1 MPDVYS
7 GSANRFA
14 SRCPAHEKE
23 SDPRVSAMKKTV
35 LLVIL
40 LIAPAIASAQNQT
53 RERRSTQAPTT
64 EQSSARERV
73 VNAKALNH
81 VNNQNTAPDV
91 VAGSSANSEKSSPAD
106 SQQAW
111 GNAPVNVR
119 PIETVKTS
127 TPQVASNVPA
137 NSSGQNKALVKPT
150 SLSAAQVVNVTR
162 GANSLREPVSTSNYA
177 VGIGDVLDV
186 RLSNLTTR
194 ESTLFT
200 VMRDGTLEY
209 PLVGNLIHVVGMT
222 TDDIARLLA
231 NQIKVLNAPR
241 VSVSVRDYASHG
253 VMVTGAVGNPG
264 RKILRREAV
273 PLFAV
278 LAESMVGPEASVAII
293 THNGKDGSP
302 ISLKDEQAIATQ
314 VVSGDVIRITGS
326 ASELTK
332 KFVYVSGNVVV
343 PGEKMFRDGMT
354 LTQAVIAAGGV
365 QRSTGNKVKVSR
377 QNQNGFL
384 TASEYDLSAIGE
396 GKAQDPQLEAGDRIE
411 VNQKM

>member
-1 MPDVYS
+1 
-7 GSANRFA
+7 
-14 SRCPAHEKE
+14 
-23 SDPRVSAMKKTV
+23 MKKTV
-35 LLVIL
+35 LVAIL
-40 LIAPAIASAQNQT
+40 LIAPAIVSAQNQT

-64 EQSSARERV
+64 EPSPARERV

-81 VNNQNTAPDV
+81 VNSQNTPADI
-91 VAGSSANSEKSSPAD
+91 VAGSSASSQMSSQAN
-106 SQQAW
+106 SQQTW
-111 GNAPVNVR
+111 GNAPVTLR

-127 TPQVASNVPA
+127 APQVASNVPG
-137 NSSGQNKALVKPT
+137 NSDGQSNAMVKPT
-150 SLSAAQVVNVTR
+150 SLSIPQPVNPTR
-162 GANSLREPVSTSNYA
+162 GANSLRDPVSSTNYA

-186 RLSNLTTR
+186 RLSNLSTR

-209 PLVGNLIHVVGMT
+209 PLVGNPIRVVGLT

-278 LAESMVGPEASVAII
+278 LAESMISPEATLAIV

-302 ISLKDEQAIATQ
+302 ISLKDEKAMATP

-326 ASELTK
+326 ASESTK
-332 KFVYVSGNVVV
+332 KFVYISGNVVV
-343 PGEKMFRDGMT
+343 PGEKIFRDGMT

-365 QRSTGNKVKVSR
+365 PRLTRNTVKVSR

-396 GKAQDPQLEAGDRIE
+396 GKAQDPQLQAGDRIE
-411 VNQKM
+411 VTQRM

>member
-1 MPDVYS
+1 
-7 GSANRFA
+7 
-14 SRCPAHEKE
+14 
-23 SDPRVSAMKKTV
+23 MKKTV
-35 LLVIL
+35 LVAIL
-40 LIAPAIASAQNQT
+40 LIAPAIVSAQNQT

-81 VNNQNTAPDV
+81 ANNQNTAPDV
-91 VAGSSANSEKSSPAD
+91 VAGSSASSVKSSPVD
-106 SQQAW
+106 SQAAW
-111 GNAPVNVR
+111 GNAPVIVR
-119 PIETVKTS
+119 PIETVKTP
-127 TPQVASNVPA
+127 TPQVASNVTA
-137 NSSGQNKALVKPT
+137 NSGSQGKELVKPT
-150 SLSAAQVVNVTR
+150 SLSTPQSINVAR
-162 GANSLREPVSTSNYA
+162 GANSLRDPIGSSNYA

-209 PLVGNLIHVVGMT
+209 PLVGNPIRVVGMT
-222 TDDIARLLA
+222 TDDIAKLLA

-241 VSVSVRDYASHG
+241 VSVSVRDYASHAA
-253 VMVTGAVGNPG
+253 MVSGAVGNPG
-264 RKILRREAV
+264 RRILRREAV
-273 PLFAV
+273 PLFTV
-278 LAESMVGPEASVAII
+278 LAESMVSPEATLAII
-293 THNGKDGSP
+293 THNGKEGSP
-302 ISLKDEQAIATQ
+302 ISLKDQKAMATL

-332 KFVYVSGNVVV
+332 KFVYVSGNVVA

-354 LTQAVIAAGGV
+354 LTQAIIAAGGV
-365 QRSTGNKVKVSR
+365 QRSTRTNVKVSR

-384 TASEYDLSAIGE
+384 TASEYDLGAISE
-396 GKAQDPQLEAGDRIE
+396 GKAQDPQLQAGDRIE

>member
-1 MPDVYS
+1 
-7 GSANRFA
+7 
-14 SRCPAHEKE
+14 
-23 SDPRVSAMKKTV
+23 MKKTV
-35 LLVIL
+35 LVAIL

-81 VNNQNTAPDV
+81 VNDQNAAPDV
-91 VAGSSANSEKSSPAD
+91 VAGSSTNSEKSSQAD
-106 SQQAW
+106 SQQPW
-111 GNAPVNVR
+111 GNAAVNIR
-119 PIETVKTS
+119 PIETAKTS
-127 TPQVASNVPA
+127 TPQVASNMPA
-137 NSSGQNKALVKPT
+137 NSSSENKALVKQA

-162 GANSLREPVSTSNYA
+162 GANSLREPVSASNYA

-241 VSVSVRDYASHG
+241 VSVSVRDYASHA

-264 RKILRREAV
+264 RRILRREAV

-278 LAESMVGPEASVAII
+278 LAESMVSPEATVAII

-302 ISLKDEQAIATQ
+302 ISLKDEQAIATS
-314 VVSGDVIRITGS
+314 VVSGDVIKITGS

-332 KFVYVSGNVVV
+332 KFVYVSGNVVA
-343 PGEKMFRDGMT
+343 PGEKIFRDGMT

-384 TASEYDLSAIGE
+384 RASEYDLSAIGE
-396 GKAQDPQLEAGDRIE
+396 GKAQDPQLQAGDRIE

>member
-1 MPDVYS
+1 
-7 GSANRFA
+7 
-14 SRCPAHEKE
+14 
-23 SDPRVSAMKKTV
+23 MKKTV
-35 LLVIL
+35 LVIIL
-40 LIAPAIASAQNQT
+40 LIAPAIVSAQNQT
-53 RERRSTQAPTT
+53 RERRSTQAPKT
-64 EQSSARERV
+64 EQSSARDRV

-81 VNNQNTAPDV
+81 VNNSSAVPA
-91 VAGSSANSEKSSPAD
+91 VAGSSTSVEKSSPAD

-111 GNAPVNVR
+111 GNVPVNVR
-119 PIETVKTS
+119 PIEIVKAS

-137 NSSGQNKALVKPT
+137 NSSSQGKVLVKPT
-150 SLSAAQVVNVTR
+150 SLSTPQPINVAR
-162 GANSLREPVSTSNYA
+162 GANSLRDPVSTSNYA

-186 RLSNLTTR
+186 RLSNLSTR

-209 PLVGNLIHVVGMT
+209 PLVGNPIRVVGMT

-264 RKILRREAV
+264 RKTLRREAV
-273 PLFAV
+273 PLFAL
-278 LAESMVGPEASVAII
+278 LAESMVNPEATLAII

-302 ISLKDEQAIATQ
+302 ISLKDDKAMATP

-326 ASELTK
+326 ASESTK
-332 KFVYVSGNVVV
+332 KFVYISGNVVA

-354 LTQAVIAAGGV
+354 LTQAVITAGGV
-365 QRSTGNKVKVSR
+365 QRSTGNNVKVSR
-377 QNQNGFL
+377 QNQTGLL
-384 TASEYDLSAIGE
+384 TAREYDLNAISE
-396 GKAQDPQLEAGDRIE
+396 GKAQDPQLQAGDRIE

>member
-1 MPDVYS
+1 
-7 GSANRFA
+7 
-14 SRCPAHEKE
+14 
-23 SDPRVSAMKKTV
+23 MKKTV
-35 LLVIL
+35 LVAIL

-81 VNNQNTAPDV
+81 VNDQNAAPDV
-91 VAGSSANSEKSSPAD
+91 VAGSSTNSEKSSQAD
-106 SQQAW
+106 SQQPW
-111 GNAPVNVR
+111 GNAAVNIR
-119 PIETVKTS
+119 PIETAKTS
-127 TPQVASNVPA
+127 TPQVASNMPA
-137 NSSGQNKALVKPT
+137 NSSSENKALVKPT

-241 VSVSVRDYASHG
+241 VSVSVRDYASHA

-264 RKILRREAV
+264 RRILRREAV

-278 LAESMVGPEASVAII
+278 LAESMVSPEATVAII

-302 ISLKDEQAIATQ
+302 ISLKDEQAIATS
-314 VVSGDVIRITGS
+314 VVSGDVIKITGS

-332 KFVYVSGNVVV
+332 KFVYVSGNVVA
-343 PGEKMFRDGMT
+343 PGEKIFRDGMT

-365 QRSTGNKVKVSR
+365 QRSTRNQVKVSR

-396 GKAQDPQLEAGDRIE
+396 GKAQDPQLQAGDRIE

>member
-1 MPDVYS
+1 
-7 GSANRFA
+7 
-14 SRCPAHEKE
+14 
-23 SDPRVSAMKKTV
+23 
-35 LLVIL
+35 
-40 LIAPAIASAQNQT
+40 
-53 RERRSTQAPTT
+53 
-64 EQSSARERV
+64 
-73 VNAKALNH
+73 
-81 VNNQNTAPDV
+81 
-91 VAGSSANSEKSSPAD
+91 SANSEKSSQAD
-106 SQQAW
+106 SQPAW

-119 PIETVKTS
+119 PIETVKTP

-137 NSSGQNKALVKPT
+137 NSSGQNKALVKQT

-162 GANSLREPVSTSNYA
+162 DANALRDPVSSSNYA

-186 RLSNLTTR
+186 RLSNLATR

-209 PLVGNLIHVVGMT
+209 PLVGNPIRVIGMT
-222 TDDIARLLA
+222 TDDIARVLA

-253 VMVTGAVGNPG
+253 VMVTGAVGSPG

-273 PLFAV
+273 PLFAL
-278 LAESMVGPEASVAII
+278 LAESMVSPEATVAII
-293 THNGKDGSP
+293 THNGKDGSAL
-302 ISLKDEQAIATQ
+302 SLKDEQAIATQ

-326 ASELTK
+326 ASEITK
-332 KFVYVSGNVVV
+332 KFVYVSGNVVA

-354 LTQAVIAAGGV
+354 LTQAIIAAGGV

-396 GKAQDPQLEAGDRIE
+396 GKAQDPQLQAGDRIE

>member
-1 MPDVYS
+1 
-7 GSANRFA
+7 
-14 SRCPAHEKE
+14 
-23 SDPRVSAMKKTV
+23 MKKTV
-35 LLVIL
+35 LVAIL

-81 VNNQNTAPDV
+81 VNDQNAAPDV
-91 VAGSSANSEKSSPAD
+91 VAGSSTNSEKSSQAD
-106 SQQAW
+106 SQQPW
-111 GNAPVNVR
+111 GNAAVNIR
-119 PIETVKTS
+119 PIETAKTS
-127 TPQVASNVPA
+127 TPQVASNVAA
-137 NSSGQNKALVKPT
+137 NSSGQSKALVKPT
-150 SLSAAQVVNVTR
+150 SLPIAQPVNVVR
-162 GANSLREPVSTSNYA
+162 GANSSREPVSASNYA

-241 VSVSVRDYASHG
+241 VSVSVRDYASHA

-264 RKILRREAV
+264 RRILRREAV

-278 LAESMVGPEASVAII
+278 LAESMVSPEATVAII

-302 ISLKDEQAIATQ
+302 ISLKDEQAIATS
-314 VVSGDVIRITGS
+314 VVSGDVIKITGS

-332 KFVYVSGNVVV
+332 KFVYVSGNVVA
-343 PGEKMFRDGMT
+343 PGEKIFRDGMT

-384 TASEYDLSAIGE
+384 RASEYDLSAIGE
-396 GKAQDPQLEAGDRIE
+396 GKAQDPQLQAGDRIE

>member
-1 MPDVYS
+1 
-7 GSANRFA
+7 
-14 SRCPAHEKE
+14 
-23 SDPRVSAMKKTV
+23 MKKTV
-35 LLVIL
+35 LVAIL

-53 RERRSTQAPTT
+53 RERRSTQPPTT

-81 VNNQNTAPDV
+81 VNNQNAAPDV
-91 VAGSSANSEKSSPAD
+91 VAGSSTNSEKSSQAD
-106 SQQAW
+106 SQQPW
-111 GNAPVNVR
+111 GNAAVNIR
-119 PIETVKTS
+119 PIETAKTS
-127 TPQVASNVPA
+127 TPQVASNMPA
-137 NSSGQNKALVKPT
+137 NSSSENKALVKQA

-162 GANSLREPVSTSNYA
+162 GANSLREPISTSNYA

-241 VSVSVRDYASHG
+241 VSVSVRDYASHA

-264 RKILRREAV
+264 RRILRREAV

-278 LAESMVGPEASVAII
+278 LAESMVSPEATVAII

-302 ISLKDEQAIATQ
+302 ISLKDEQAIATS
-314 VVSGDVIRITGS
+314 VVSGDVIKITGS

-332 KFVYVSGNVVV
+332 KFVYVSGNVVA
-343 PGEKMFRDGMT
+343 PGEKIFRDGMT

-384 TASEYDLSAIGE
+384 RASEYDLSAIGE
-396 GKAQDPQLEAGDRIE
+396 GKAQDPQLQAGDRIE

>member
-1 MPDVYS
+1 METRECLISTQAALIDS
-7 GSANRFA
+7 RTSARPTK
-14 SRCPAHEKE
+14 RERPQ
-23 SDPRVSAMKKTV
+23 VSAMKKTV
-35 LLVIL
+35 LVLIL
-40 LIAPAIASAQNQT
+40 LIAPAIVSAQNQT

-64 EQSSARERV
+64 EQSSAREGV
-73 VNAKALNH
+73 VNTKALNH

-91 VAGSSANSEKSSPAD
+91 VAGSSAKSEKSLQAD
-106 SQQAW
+106 SQPAW
-111 GNAPVNVR
+111 GNALVNVR
-119 PIETVKTS
+119 PIETLKTS
-127 TPQVASNVPA
+127 NPQVASNVPA
-137 NSSGQNKALVKPT
+137 NSSGQTKALVKPT
-150 SLSAAQVVNVTR
+150 SLSTAQPANVTR

-209 PLVGNLIHVVGMT
+209 PLVGNPIRVVGMT

-278 LAESMVGPEASVAII
+278 LAESMVRPEARVAIL

-302 ISLKDEQAIATQ
+302 INLKDEKAMATP
-314 VVSGDVIRITGS
+314 VVSGDVIKITGS

-332 KFVYVSGNVVV
+332 KFVYVGGNVVV
-343 PGEKMFRDGMT
+343 PGEKMFRDGMS
-354 LTQAVIAAGGV
+354 LNQVI
-365 QRSTGNKVKVSR
+365 
-377 QNQNGFL
+377 
-384 TASEYDLSAIGE
+384 
-396 GKAQDPQLEAGDRIE
+396 IE
-411 VNQKM
+411 

>member
-1 MPDVYS
+1 
-7 GSANRFA
+7 
-14 SRCPAHEKE
+14 
-23 SDPRVSAMKKTV
+23 MKKTV
-35 LLVIL
+35 LVAIL
-40 LIAPAIASAQNQT
+40 LIAPAIVSAQNQT

-64 EQSSARERV
+64 EQSPARERV

-81 VNNQNTAPDV
+81 VNSQNTPPGI
-91 VAGSSANSEKSSPAD
+91 VAGSSATSEKSSEAN
-106 SQQAW
+106 SQQTW
-111 GNAPVNVR
+111 GNAPVTLR

-127 TPQVASNVPA
+127 APQVAPNVPA
-137 NSSGQNKALVKPT
+137 NSDGQGKAMVKPT
-150 SLSAAQVVNVTR
+150 SLSIPQPVNPAR
-162 GANSLREPVSTSNYA
+162 GANSLRDPVSSTNYA

-186 RLSNLTTR
+186 RLSNLSTR

-209 PLVGNLIHVVGMT
+209 PLVGNPIRVVGMT

-278 LAESMVGPEASVAII
+278 LAESMISPEATLAIV

-302 ISLKDEQAIATQ
+302 ISLQDEKAMATP
-314 VVSGDVIRITGS
+314 VVSGDVIRITSS
-326 ASELTK
+326 ASESTK
-332 KFVYVSGNVVV
+332 KFVYISGNVVV
-343 PGEKMFRDGMT
+343 PGEKIFRDGMT

-365 QRSTGNKVKVSR
+365 PRLTRNTVRVSR

-396 GKAQDPQLEAGDRIE
+396 GKAQDPQLQAGDRIE
-411 VNQKM
+411 VTQRM

>member
-1 MPDVYS
+1 
-7 GSANRFA
+7 
-14 SRCPAHEKE
+14 
-23 SDPRVSAMKKTV
+23 MKKTV
-35 LLVIL
+35 LVAIL

-81 VNNQNTAPDV
+81 VNDQNAAPDV
-91 VAGSSANSEKSSPAD
+91 VAGSSTNSEKSSQAD
-106 SQQAW
+106 SQQPW
-111 GNAPVNVR
+111 GNAAVNIR
-119 PIETVKTS
+119 PIETAKTS
-127 TPQVASNVPA
+127 TPQVASNMPA
-137 NSSGQNKALVKPT
+137 NSSSENKALVKPT

-209 PLVGNLIHVVGMT
+209 PLVANPIHVVGMT

-241 VSVSVRDYASHG
+241 VSVSVRDYASHA

-264 RKILRREAV
+264 RRILRREAV

-278 LAESMVGPEASVAII
+278 LAESMVSPEATVAII

-302 ISLKDEQAIATQ
+302 ISLKDEQAIATS
-314 VVSGDVIRITGS
+314 VVSGDVIKITGS

-332 KFVYVSGNVVV
+332 KFVYVSGNVVA
-343 PGEKMFRDGMT
+343 PGEKIFRDGMT

-384 TASEYDLSAIGE
+384 RASEYDLSAIGE
-396 GKAQDPQLEAGDRIE
+396 GKAQDPQLQAGDRIE

>member
-1 MPDVYS
+1 
-7 GSANRFA
+7 
-14 SRCPAHEKE
+14 
-23 SDPRVSAMKKTV
+23 MKKTV
-35 LLVIL
+35 LVTIL
-40 LIAPAIASAQNQT
+40 LIAPAIVSAQNQT

-64 EQSSARERV
+64 EQSPPRERI

-81 VNNQNTAPDV
+81 ANNQNAIPDV
-91 VAGSSANSEKSSPAD
+91 VADASTKSANSSQAD
-106 SQQAW
+106 SQAAW
-111 GNAPVNVR
+111 GNAPVTVR
-119 PIETVKTS
+119 PLETVKTS
-127 TPQVASNVPA
+127 APRVASNVTA
-137 NSSGQNKALVKPT
+137 NSSGQSKALVKPT
-150 SLSAAQVVNVTR
+150 SLSTPQPPNATR
-162 GANSLREPVSTSNYA
+162 GAKPLRDPMGTSNYA

-209 PLVGNLIHVVGMT
+209 PLVGSPVRVLGMT

-264 RKILRREAV
+264 RKILRRELV
-273 PLFAV
+273 PLFAL
-278 LAESMVGPEASVAII
+278 LAESMVSPDATLATI

-302 ISLKDEQAIATQ
+302 ISLKDDKAMATP
-314 VVSGDVIRITGS
+314 VVSGDVIKITGGV
-326 ASELTK
+326 SELQK
-332 KFVYVSGNVVV
+332 KFVYISGNVVA

-365 QRSTGNKVKVSR
+365 VQNSTRNKVRVSR

-384 TASEYDLSAIGE
+384 NASEYDLNAISE
-396 GKAQDPQLEAGDRIE
+396 GKAQDPQLQPGDRIE

>member
-1 MPDVYS
+1 
-7 GSANRFA
+7 
-14 SRCPAHEKE
+14 
-23 SDPRVSAMKKTV
+23 MKKTV
-35 LLVIL
+35 LVTIL
-40 LIAPAIASAQNQT
+40 LIAPAIVSAQNQT
-53 RERRSTQAPTT
+53 RERRSTQTPT

-73 VNAKALNH
+73 VSTKALNH

-91 VAGSSANSEKSSPAD
+91 VAGSSTSSAKSTQGNSQP
-106 SQQAW
+106 AW
-111 GNAPVNVR
+111 GNAAVNVR

-127 TPQVASNVPA
+127 TPQVASNVAA
-137 NSSGQNKALVKPT
+137 NSGGQAKALVKPT
-150 SLSAAQVVNVTR
+150 SLATTQPVNVAR
-162 GANSLREPVSTSNYA
+162 GTNSLREPVGTSNYA

-209 PLVGNLIHVVGMT
+209 PLVGNPIRVVGLT

-231 NQIKVLNAPR
+231 KQIKVLNAPR

-273 PLFAV
+273 PLFAL
-278 LAESMVGPEASVAII
+278 LAESMVSPDATLAVI

-302 ISLKDEQAIATQ
+302 ISLKDDKAMATP
-314 VVSGDVIRITGS
+314 VVSGDVIRITGN
-326 ASELTK
+326 APVPTN
-332 KFVYVSGNVVV
+332 KFVYISGNVVA

-384 TASEYDLSAIGE
+384 AASEYDLSLISE
-396 GKAQDPQLEAGDRIE
+396 GKAQDPQLQAGDRIE

>member
-1 MPDVYS
+1 
-7 GSANRFA
+7 
-14 SRCPAHEKE
+14 
-23 SDPRVSAMKKTV
+23 
-35 LLVIL
+35 
-40 LIAPAIASAQNQT
+40 
-53 RERRSTQAPTT
+53 
-64 EQSSARERV
+64 
-73 VNAKALNH
+73 
-81 VNNQNTAPDV
+81 
-91 VAGSSANSEKSSPAD
+91 
-106 SQQAW
+106 
-111 GNAPVNVR
+111 
-119 PIETVKTS
+119 
-127 TPQVASNVPA
+127 
-137 NSSGQNKALVKPT
+137 ALVKQT

-162 GANSLREPVSTSNYA
+162 DANALRDPVSSSNYA

-209 PLVGNLIHVVGMT
+209 PLVGNPIRVVGMT

-241 VSVSVRDYASHG
+241 VSVSVRDYASHA

-278 LAESMVGPEASVAII
+278 LAESMVSPEATVAII

-302 ISLKDEQAIATQ
+302 INLKNEKAMATP
-314 VVSGDVIRITGS
+314 VVSGDVIKITGG
-326 ASELTK
+326 APELTK

-343 PGEKMFRDGMT
+343 PGEKTFRDGMT

-365 QRSTGNKVKVSR
+365 QRSTRNKVKVSR
-377 QNQNGFL
+377 QNQDGFL
-384 TASEYDLSAIGE
+384 TASEYDLSTISE
-396 GKAQDPQLEAGDRIE
+396 GKAQD
-411 VNQKM
+411 

>member
-1 MPDVYS
+1 
-7 GSANRFA
+7 
-14 SRCPAHEKE
+14 
-23 SDPRVSAMKKTV
+23 MKKTV
-35 LLVIL
+35 LVTIL
-40 LIAPAIASAQNQT
+40 LVAPAIVSAQNQT
-53 RERRSTQAPTT
+53 RERRSTQAPTS
-64 EQSSARERV
+64 ESSARERV
-73 VNAKALNH
+73 VNTKALNH
-81 VNNQNTAPDV
+81 VNNQNAIPDV
-91 VAGSSANSEKSSPAD
+91 VAGGSTSSEKSSQAN
-106 SQQAW
+106 SQPAW

-119 PIETVKTS
+119 PSETVKTL

-137 NSSGQNKALVKPT
+137 NSSGQNKALVKQT
-150 SLSAAQVVNVTR
+150 SLATAQGVNVVR
-162 GANSLREPVSTSNYA
+162 GTNALRDPVGASNYA

-186 RLSNLTTR
+186 RLSNLATR
-194 ESTLFT
+194 ESTLYT

-209 PLVGNLIHVVGMT
+209 PLVGNPIRVVGMT
-222 TDDIARLLA
+222 TDDIARLLT

-273 PLFAV
+273 PLFAL
-278 LAESMVGPEASVAII
+278 LAESMVNPEATLAII

-302 ISLKDEQAIATQ
+302 ISLKDEKGMATS
-314 VVSGDVIRITGS
+314 VVSGDLVRITGS
-326 ASELTK
+326 TSELTK
-332 KFVYVSGNVVV
+332 KFVYISGNVVA

-365 QRSTGNKVKVSR
+365 QRSNGNKVKVSR

-384 TASEYDLSAIGE
+384 SASEYDLNAISE
-396 GKAQDPQLEAGDRIE
+396 GKAQDPQLQAGDRIE

>member
-1 MPDVYS
+1 
-7 GSANRFA
+7 
-14 SRCPAHEKE
+14 
-23 SDPRVSAMKKTV
+23 MKKTV
-35 LLVIL
+35 LVTIL
-40 LIAPAIASAQNQT
+40 LIAPATVSAQNQT
-53 RERRSTQAPTT
+53 RERRSTLAPTT
-64 EQSSARERV
+64 EQSSARERI

-81 VNNQNTAPDV
+81 VNNQNTAPNV
-91 VAGSSANSEKSSPAD
+91 VAGSATSSEKSSQAD

-111 GNAPVNVR
+111 GNAPVIVR
-119 PIETVKTS
+119 PIETVKTP
-127 TPQVASNVPA
+127 TPQVASNVPVK
-137 NSSGQNKALVKPT
+137 SSGQNNALVKMT
-150 SLSAAQVVNVTR
+150 SLSAPQPVNVTR
-162 GANSLREPVSTSNYA
+162 GANSLRDPVNTSNYA

-186 RLSNLTTR
+186 RLSNLATR

-209 PLVGNLIHVVGMT
+209 PLVGNPIRVVGMT

-264 RKILRREAV
+264 RKILRCEAV
-273 PLFAV
+273 PLFAL
-278 LAESMVGPEASVAII
+278 LAESMVNPEATLAII

-302 ISLKDEQAIATQ
+302 ISLKDEKAMAMP
-314 VVSGDVIRITGS
+314 VVSGDVIKITGS

-332 KFVYVSGNVVV
+332 SFVYVSGNVVI
-343 PGEKMFRDGMT
+343 PGEKTFRDGMT

-365 QRSTGNKVKVSR
+365 QRSSRNTVKVSR

-384 TASEYDLSAIGE
+384 TSSEYDLGAISE
-396 GKAQDPQLEAGDRIE
+396 GKAQDPQLQAGDRIE
-411 VNQKM
+411 VNEKM

>member
-1 MPDVYS
+1 
-7 GSANRFA
+7 
-14 SRCPAHEKE
+14 
-23 SDPRVSAMKKTV
+23 MKKTI
-35 LLVIL
+35 LIATL
-40 LIAPAIASAQNQT
+40 LIAPAIVSAQNQT
-53 RERRSTQAPTT
+53 RERRSPQAGAT
-64 EQSSARERV
+64 EQTSARERV
-73 VNAKALNH
+73 VNTKALNH
-81 VNNQNTAPDV
+81 VNGQNAAPDV
-91 VAGSSANSEKSSPAD
+91 AAGSSMVSGKSSQAD
-106 SQQAW
+106 SQAW

-119 PIETVKTS
+119 PIETAKTS
-127 TPQVASNVPA
+127 TTQVASNVPA
-137 NSSGQNKALVKPT
+137 NSSSQGKALVKPT
-150 SLSAAQVVNVTR
+150 LLSTVPPVNVAR
-162 GANSLREPVSTSNYA
+162 SANSLRDPVSTSNYA

-186 RLSNLTTR
+186 RLSNLAMR

-209 PLVGNLIHVVGMT
+209 PLVGNPLRVVGMT

-231 NQIKVLNAPR
+231 TQIKVLNAPR

-278 LAESMVGPEASVAII
+278 LAESMVSPEATLAII

-302 ISLKDEQAIATQ
+302 ISLKDEKAVATA
-314 VVSGDVIRITGS
+314 VVSGDVIKITGN
-326 ASELTK
+326 AAELAK
-332 KFVYVSGNVVV
+332 KFVYISGNVSA

-365 QRSTGNKVKVSR
+365 PRATGNKVRVSR

-384 TASEYDLSAIGE
+384 TASEYDLSAISE
-396 GKAQDPQLEAGDRIE
+396 GKAQDPQLQAGDRIE
-411 VNQKM
+411 VTQKM

>member
-1 MPDVYS
+1 
-7 GSANRFA
+7 
-14 SRCPAHEKE
+14 
-23 SDPRVSAMKKTV
+23 MKKTV
-35 LLVIL
+35 LFAIL
-40 LIAPAIASAQNQT
+40 LIAPAIVSAQNQT
-53 RERRSTQAPTT
+53 RERRSTQAPTI

-73 VNAKALNH
+73 VIAKALNH
-81 VNNQNTAPDV
+81 VINQNNAPDV
-91 VAGSSANSEKSSPAD
+91 VAGSATNSEKSSQAD
-106 SQQAW
+106 SQPAW

-137 NSSGQNKALVKPT
+137 NFSGQGKALVKPT
-150 SLSAAQVVNVTR
+150 SLPIAQPVNVVR
-162 GANSLREPVSTSNYA
+162 GANSSREPVSASNYA

-209 PLVGNLIHVVGMT
+209 PLVGNPIRVVGMT
-222 TDDIARLLA
+222 TDDIARMLA

-253 VMVTGAVGNPG
+253 VMVSGAVGNPG

-273 PLFAV
+273 PLFVV
-278 LAESMVGPEASVAII
+278 LAESMVRPEASVAIL

-302 ISLKDEQAIATQ
+302 INLKDEKAMATP
-314 VVSGDVIRITGS
+314 VVSGDVIKITGG

-343 PGEKMFRDGMT
+343 PGEKTFRDGIT
-354 LTQAVIAAGGV
+354 LTQAVIAAGGI
-365 QRSTGNKVKVSR
+365 QRSTRNKVKVSR

-384 TASEYDLSAIGE
+384 TASEYDLSAISE
-396 GKAQDPQLEAGDRIE
+396 GNAQDPQLQAGDRIE
-411 VNQKM
+411 VNEKM

>member
-1 MPDVYS
+1 M
-7 GSANRFA
+7 
-14 SRCPAHEKE
+14 
-23 SDPRVSAMKKTV
+23 SAMKKTV
-35 LLVIL
+35 LVAIL
-40 LIAPAIASAQNQT
+40 LIAPAIVSAQNQT

-64 EQSSARERV
+64 EPSPARERV

-81 VNNQNTAPDV
+81 VNSQNTPPGI
-91 VAGSSANSEKSSPAD
+91 VAGSSASSEKSSQAN

-111 GNAPVNVR
+111 GNAPVNLR

-127 TPQVASNVPA
+127 APQVASNVPA
-137 NSSGQNKALVKPT
+137 NSDGQGKASVKAT
-150 SLSAAQVVNVTR
+150 SLSIPQPVSPAR
-162 GANSLREPVSTSNYA
+162 GANSLRDPVSATNYA

-186 RLSNLTTR
+186 RLSNLSTR

-209 PLVGNLIHVVGMT
+209 PLVGNPIRVVGLT

-278 LAESMVGPEASVAII
+278 LAESMISPEATLAIV

-302 ISLKDEQAIATQ
+302 ISLKDEKAMATP

-326 ASELTK
+326 ASESTK
-332 KFVYVSGNVVV
+332 KFVYISGNVVV
-343 PGEKMFRDGMT
+343 PGEKIFRDGMT

-365 QRSTGNKVKVSR
+365 PRLTRNTVRVSR

-396 GKAQDPQLEAGDRIE
+396 GKAQDPQLQAGDRIE
-411 VNQKM
+411 VSQRM

>member
-1 MPDVYS
+1 M
-7 GSANRFA
+7 
-14 SRCPAHEKE
+14 
-23 SDPRVSAMKKTV
+23 SAMKKTV
-35 LLVIL
+35 LLAMLL
-40 LIAPAIASAQNQT
+40 LIAPAIVSAQNQT
-53 RERRSTQAPTT
+53 RERRSTQAGAT
-64 EQSSARERV
+64 EQSPARERV
-73 VNAKALNH
+73 VNGKALNH
-81 VNNQNTAPDV
+81 VNNQNVVPDV
-91 VAGSSANSEKSSPAD
+91 VAGSSTSSEKSSQGN
-106 SQQAW
+106 SQPAW
-111 GNAPVNVR
+111 GNSTVNVL
-119 PIETVKTS
+119 PIETAKTS
-127 TPQVASNVPA
+127 TPQVASNVAA
-137 NSSGQNKALVKPT
+137 NSSGQGKVLVKPT
-150 SLSAAQVVNVTR
+150 SLATAQPVNIVR
-162 GANSLREPVSTSNYA
+162 GANSLRDPISTANYS

-209 PLVGNLIHVVGMT
+209 PLVGNPIRVVGMT
-222 TDDIARLLA
+222 TDDIARLLV

-253 VMVTGAVGNPG
+253 VMVTGAVANPG

-278 LAESMVGPEASVAII
+278 LAESLVSPDATLAII

-302 ISLKDEQAIATQ
+302 ISLKDEKAMATP
-314 VVSGDVIRITGS
+314 VVSGDVIKISGNP
-326 ASELTK
+326 AELPK
-332 KFVYVSGNVVV
+332 KFVYISGNVVA

-384 TASEYDLSAIGE
+384 TASEYDLSAISE
-396 GKAQDPQLEAGDRIE
+396 GKAQDPQLQAGDRIE
-411 VNQKM
+411 VIQKM